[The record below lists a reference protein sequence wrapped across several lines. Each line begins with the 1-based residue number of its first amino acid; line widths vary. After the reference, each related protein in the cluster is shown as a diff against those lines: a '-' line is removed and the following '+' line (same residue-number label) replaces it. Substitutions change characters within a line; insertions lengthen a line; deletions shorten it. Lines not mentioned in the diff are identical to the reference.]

1 MHACSIPRLCTT
13 SLSLSLGLK
22 GMQLCMTNKFQIV
35 TNWFFMNLE
44 TGKKRKFKLTKS
56 TSTLRFYSNITSGPL
71 LISLTILVRILFKEL
86 ICLIG
91 FILVETMNERQS
103 LLTYHNHYGMIMYTC
118 ILSMNLKVW
127 HAMRWTHKK
136 SI

>member
-1 MHACSIPRLCTT
+1 
-13 SLSLSLGLK
+13 
-22 GMQLCMTNKFQIV
+22 
-35 TNWFFMNLE
+35 MNLE

-86 ICLIG
+86 ICLIE

-103 LLTYHNHYGMIMYTC
+103 LLTYHNVYMHPLHELESLTC
-118 ILSMNLKVW
+118 YEMN
-127 HAMRWTHKK
+127 T
-136 SI
+136 